1 MAREL
6 PAGVCTNRNITAH
19 IFGRDHRPPH
29 FHVVN
34 RDIWTCRVSIETGE
48 ILEGKKH
55 LTAKQRDEIEAYRLH
70 HLDLLRATWRA
81 KHGPDR

>member
-6 PAGVCTNRNITAH
+6 PAGVCANTRITAH
-19 IFGRDHRPPH
+19 IFGRDHRPSH

-48 ILEGKKH
+48 TLEGERF
-55 LTAKQRDEIEAYRLH
+55 LTAKERDEIEAYRLR
-70 HLDLLRATWRA
+70 HLELLRATWRK